1 MRGLVPL
8 LLSILLLHLYG
19 AGADPESNETLFE
32 GDIILSEEQKRILN
46 GEDAGI
52 TQHNTVKET
61 RWRGLWKDGRVP
73 YIITKR
79 DPKTHE
85 NIKKVM
91 KFFEDETCIR
101 FVPRVS
107 EKFYINIQDGSGCS
121 ATVGRWK
128 YPEDGGQS
136 LTIEDGR
143 CSNGT

>member
-1 MRGLVPL
+1 MKGLVPL
-8 LLSILLLHLYG
+8 LLSILPLHLHG
-19 AGADPESNETLFE
+19 EEASAESDETLFE
-32 GDIILSEEQKRILN
+32 GDIILSEEQRRIVD
-46 GEDAGI
+46 GGI
-52 TQHNTVKET
+52 ARHNAVKEV
-61 RWRGLWKDGRVP
+61 RNRGLWKDGRVP

-79 DPKTHE
+79 DPESRE